1 MQFGCPK
8 CHKLWKPWEDWKEG
22 KIICSFC
29 GYRPKVSKCGL
40 PIKEVKMNGKVF
52 ILLEAPTDTNLL
64 EECNKAGFRSS
75 MFVPSMFFTLQEDL
89 ETVKGR
95 IEEEPLPAVLIGVGK
110 GGYLIFNI
118 LLSPCALLVK
128 KAVILSAPFNTNTW
142 NKKHLSPEQASYYGV
157 NPSDHFFDHMM
168 LPPVLL
174 LYGRTDPIVPHE
186 QGSLALTGL
195 RKAFEPGKQKPN
207 VQLIT
212 LAEQGHDL
220 LKDKETVRNIVEW
233 IK

>member
-1 MQFGCPK
+1 
-8 CHKLWKPWEDWKEG
+8 
-22 KIICSFC
+22 
-29 GYRPKVSKCGL
+29 
-40 PIKEVKMNGKVF
+40 MNEKVF
-52 ILLEAPTDTNLL
+52 ILLEAPVDTNLL
-64 EECNKAGFRSS
+64 EECNKAGFRTS
-75 MFVPSMFFTLQEDL
+75 MLAPSKFFPLLEDF
-89 ETVKGR
+89 ETIQRR
-95 IEEEPLPAVLIGVGK
+95 IEEEPLPVVLIGVGR

-118 LLSPCALLVK
+118 LLSSCALLVR
-128 KAVILSAPFNTNTW
+128 KAVILSAPFNISAW
-142 NKKHLSPEQASYYGV
+142 NKKHLSPEQASYYTV

-168 LPPVLL
+168 LPPILL
-174 LYGRTDPIVPHE
+174 LYGRTDSIVPHE

-195 RKAFEPGKQKPN
+195 RKVFEPGKPKPN